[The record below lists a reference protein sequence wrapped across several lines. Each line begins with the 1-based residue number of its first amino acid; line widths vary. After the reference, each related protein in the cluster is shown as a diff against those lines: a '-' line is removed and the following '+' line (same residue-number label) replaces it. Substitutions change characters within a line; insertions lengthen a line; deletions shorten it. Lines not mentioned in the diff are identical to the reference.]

1 MSMFAF
7 FVMFPFFAEI
17 LKSPAEMVYND
28 HITFEYEGHHFTD
41 EIPAEQQR
49 KRKEKANY
57 G

>member
-1 MSMFAF
+1 MSMFAS